1 MAPPPKDFAPCGK
14 ADTAAAAAAAAAAD
28 FAGAGTEEAY
38 SGSCTSPA
46 SIATRSSFYCFQNEE
61 EKKEEERARERKRR
75 VEKKKEIE
83 KKKRPQ
89 PKKKKEKKTHLE
101 QGQPGADPGDPPV
114 RRGDDAKLGGHG
126 GVAVGAGPELGQGEL
141 EGLVLLD
148 AVAKFFFFFGF
159 GLGCLR
165 TRAKREEEG
174 KKKAPKVAFF
184 VRCSTSTDARSNS
197 RAFAWQF
204 SSLPSPLLSRSIDR

>member
-148 AVAKFFFFFGF
+148 AVAKFFFFFWFWVGVFEDEGEKRRRREKKSAQSGF
-159 GLGCLR
+159 L
-165 TRAKREEEG
+165 
-174 KKKAPKVAFF
+174 
-184 VRCSTSTDARSNS
+184 CS
-197 RAFAWQF
+197 
-204 SSLPSPLLSRSIDR
+204 LLDID